1 MQPYVNPYLFS
12 NPSFGNYAQP
22 QFQQQPIQQP
32 MQQIGISGRYVN
44 DFGEISASDIP
55 MNGPAIFAKNDRS
68 EIQIR
73 EWSPNGQIVTT
84 LYKPYFEPKTDEV
97 NNVSN
102 AVQQPLFDVKSEV
115 IEPIFERISALE
127 DKLDKLGK
135 PSVTNR
141 AKKDGE

>member
-12 NPSFGNYAQP
+12 NPTFGNYGQP

-68 EIQIR
+68 EIQLR
-73 EWSPNGQIVTT
+73 EWNPNGQIVTT
-84 LYKPYFEPKTDEV
+84 SYKAIVEEAPAP
-97 NNVSN
+97 
-102 AVQQPLFDVKSEV
+102 VKESVFKPETV
-115 IEPIFERISALE
+115 LDPIFSKLTELE
-127 DKLDKLGK
+127 EKIDKLK
-135 PSVTNR
+135 PTTAKTV
-141 AKKDGE
+141 KKDGE